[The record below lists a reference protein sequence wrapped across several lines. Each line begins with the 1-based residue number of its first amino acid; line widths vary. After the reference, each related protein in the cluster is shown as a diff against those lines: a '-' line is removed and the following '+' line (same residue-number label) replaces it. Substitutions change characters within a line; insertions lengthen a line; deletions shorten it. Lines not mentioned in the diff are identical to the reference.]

1 MLQII
6 KEFVGIAYVKIPK
19 YSAWKLEHSKHKIY
33 FNKYHN
39 KEDLKIYLS
48 NKGNAS
54 ELINLK
60 FKTGNKF
67 VLSDSVNNNNY
78 ILLPPFKDT
87 VLTYSVSAISQENIN
102 YDYAKNNWNDN
113 EILVSAIGSDGVV
126 QKKTIIF
133 LTWTIVILILETKPH
148 PP

>member
-1 MLQII
+1 M
-6 KEFVGIAYVKIPK
+6 
-19 YSAWKLEHSKHKIY
+19 
-33 FNKYHN
+33 
-39 KEDLKIYLS
+39 S

-60 FKTGNKF
+60 FKTGNKL

-126 QKKTIIF
+126 QKKKLLF
-133 LTWTIVILILETKPH
+133 F
-148 PP
+148 